1 MTFHVL
7 SEDQRE
13 KIQEAIEAK
22 VADLHKVEERKA
34 AAQAGG
40 DATTLAEMTM
50 QETALRGQIRALE
63 GMRAVVDAPAPK
75 VPRSGGLLLC
85 LEKYKSQ
92 KREKLNKIGRAIG
105 KNEQEI
111 ARYMGALRK
120 ATQEA
125 DTSKAMEYAEKL
137 QKSETE
143 RGYLQEMMS
152 SAQKMP
158 VYPDGA
164 LDEEWDNL
172 CRQQMPEWEFAV
184 RRVELLASE
193 YKAACA
199 DLRAMAAALT
209 TAREAMMA
217 EAKQEG
223 GAFYPIQTFT
233 CGLAPEKMV
242 LERRDY
248 QWIHQLKSPFT
259 GDAL

>member
-1 MTFHVL
+1 MMFNAL
-7 SEDQRE
+7 SGDQME
-13 KIQEAIEAK
+13 KIREAVEAK
-22 VADLHKVEERKA
+22 IAELHNVEEKKA
-34 AAQAGG
+34 AAQDSG
-40 DATTLAEMTM
+40 DASTLAEMTM
-50 QETALRGQIRALE
+50 QETAIRGQIRALE
-63 GMRAVVDAPAPK
+63 GMKAVASVPAPK
-75 VPRSGGLLLC
+75 LPPSDVLLLR
-85 LEKYKSQ
+85 LEKYKSE
-92 KREKLNKIGRAIG
+92 KRGKLNKIEKAIK

-111 ARYMGALRK
+111 ARYRAGLGK
-120 ATQEA
+120 ATRDA
-125 DTSKAMEYAEKL
+125 DTGKAVEYAEKL
-137 QKSETE
+137 QKAETE
-143 RGYLQEMMS
+143 RGYLEEMMS

-164 LDEEWDNL
+164 LDEEWENF
-172 CRQQMPEWEFAV
+172 CRQQMPEWNFAV